1 VAVTG
6 GERVRRFGDV
16 EHVDG
21 ELPDVTD
28 VRAARPVRSSR
39 RDRALLENMSDIL
52 MVVGP
57 EGVVR
62 HVGPSATRFLGR
74 TTGAVVG
81 SDLLELVHPQ
91 DRDGVRAALADV
103 TARPEEPVLLEMRL
117 RAADGTFRHCEALA
131 DNLID
136 DAAVAGVLVVVRE
149 VTGRNRSGDAEP
161 AHAGVL
167 ELIAS
172 EAPILTVLQALAM
185 SVEEQIDDTL
195 CTVLLAESS
204 KEGLIFRHGASP
216 SMPTGYR
223 TALEGRPVSGD
234 PSPCGMAVR
243 SRQPVVVEDLMT
255 DDRFEVMRGLAAACD
270 VRGCWTFPVL
280 SPTSGVLLGTFALY
294 PRSPGLPDERTAAIV
309 SRASW
314 LVAIALDRHALVEK
328 LAHQAQNDELTG
340 LPNRLM
346 LLNRLT
352 HQLGLPDSGGAAGPG
367 VLFIDLDRLKIVNDS
382 LGHDVGDELLV
393 RIADR
398 LRAAVPED
406 AMVARF
412 AGDEFVVLVDR
423 LEGPEEGCLLAE
435 RILSVIA
442 TPVQLAGRTITPTAS
457 AGLVVGSSR
466 QTAIDVLRDADVA
479 MYRAKHGSGPG
490 YALFTE
496 DMRRRAFDRLD
507 LEGQIRHGLANDEFR
522 VFYQPVVDLTDAD
535 ALVGFEALVRWQH
548 PKRGLLSPVS
558 FVGLAEETG
567 LIVELGEWVLRT
579 VARTVGAWS
588 VAVPDLCGAVAVNL
602 AARQLL
608 ATDLVPSV
616 RSAML
621 EMGGWALGLELTES
635 TLMSDTSATRAV
647 IDELVALGASLAID
661 DFGTGF
667 SSLSYLT
674 RLPVRTLK
682 IDRTFVQDLGNPGAA
697 AVAATVISLATSLG
711 LAVVAEGIETREQ
724 RAALLE
730 MGCRFGQGYLLGRPL
745 PESDALDV
753 LRAAAGALRAGAGSR
768 R

>member
-1 VAVTG
+1 
-6 GERVRRFGDV
+6 
-16 EHVDG
+16 
-21 ELPDVTD
+21 
-28 VRAARPVRSSR
+28 
-39 RDRALLENMSDIL
+39 
-52 MVVGP
+52 
-57 EGVVR
+57 
-62 HVGPSATRFLGR
+62 
-74 TTGAVVG
+74 
-81 SDLLELVHPQ
+81 
-91 DRDGVRAALADV
+91 
-103 TARPEEPVLLEMRL
+103 
-117 RAADGTFRHCEALA
+117 
-131 DNLID
+131 
-136 DAAVAGVLVVVRE
+136 
-149 VTGRNRSGDAEP
+149 
-161 AHAGVL
+161 
-167 ELIAS
+167 
-172 EAPILTVLQALAM
+172 
-185 SVEEQIDDTL
+185 
-195 CTVLLAESS
+195 
-204 KEGLIFRHGASP
+204 
-216 SMPTGYR
+216 
-223 TALEGRPVSGD
+223 
-234 PSPCGMAVR
+234 
-243 SRQPVVVEDLMT
+243 
-255 DDRFEVMRGLAAACD
+255 
-270 VRGCWTFPVL
+270 
-280 SPTSGVLLGTFALY
+280 
-294 PRSPGLPDERTAAIV
+294 
-309 SRASW
+309 
-314 LVAIALDRHALVEK
+314 
-328 LAHQAQNDELTG
+328 
-340 LPNRLM
+340 
-346 LLNRLT
+346 
-352 HQLGLPDSGGAAGPG
+352 

-423 LEGPEEGCLLAE
+423 LDGPEEGCLLAE
-435 RILSVIA
+435 RILSAIA

-457 AGLVVGSSR
+457 AGLVVGSPR
-466 QTAIDVLRDADVA
+466 QTAVDVLRDADVA
-479 MYRAKHGSGPG
+479 MYRAKNGSGPG

-507 LEGQIRHGLANDEFR
+507 LEGQIRHGLAHDEFR
-522 VFYQPVVDLTDAD
+522 GFYQPVVDLTDDD

-548 PKRGLLSPVS
+548 PDRGLLSPVS

-588 VAVPDLCGAVAVNL
+588 LEVPDLCGAVAVNL

-608 ATDLVPSV
+608 ATDLIPSV

-635 TLMSDTSATRAV
+635 TLMSDTQATRSV
-647 IDELVALGASLAID
+647 IDQLVGLGTSLAID

-697 AVAATVISLATSLG
+697 AVAATVINLATSLD

-724 RAALLE
+724 RATLLE

-753 LRAAAGALRAGAGSR
+753 LRAAAAGR
-768 R
+768 RTAEQV

>member
-6 GERVRRFGDV
+6 AERARRLGPV
-16 EHVDG
+16 EHVTAVG
-21 ELPDVTD
+21 VP
-28 VRAARPVRSSR
+28 RPVRSPG
-39 RDRALLENMSDIL
+39 RDRALLEQMSDLL
-52 MVVGP
+52 MVVGS
-57 EGVVR
+57 EGALR
-62 HVGPSATRFLGR
+62 HLGPSASRFLGG
-74 TTGAVVG
+74 TTGTLVG
-81 SDLLELVHPQ
+81 SDLLDLVHPQ
-91 DRDGVRAALADV
+91 DHDAVRAALADV
-103 TARPEEPVLLEMRL
+103 TACPEAPVLLGIRL
-117 RAADGTFRHCEALA
+117 RAVDGTFRHCEALA
-131 DNLID
+131 DNLVD
-136 DAAVAGVLVVVRE
+136 DTAVAGILVVLRE
-149 VTGRNRSGDAEP
+149 LTGRSGASDAER

-172 EAPILTVLQALAM
+172 EAPLGTVLQALAT
-185 SVEEQIDDTL
+185 SVEEQLDHTL

-204 KEGLIFRHGASP
+204 RAGLVFRHGASP
-216 SMPTGYR
+216 SMPSGYR
-223 TALEGRPVSGD
+223 TALDGRPVIGD
-234 PSPCGMAVR
+234 PSPCGLAVR
-243 SRQPVVVEDLMT
+243 SGQPVLVEDLMT
-255 DDRFEVMRGLAAACD
+255 DDRFTVMRGLAAVCD

-294 PRSPGLPDERTAAIV
+294 PRSPGLPDERTTAVV

-314 LVAIALDRHALVEK
+314 LVAIALDRHALVER

-352 HQLGLPDSGGAAGPG
+352 HRLGLPESAGPG
-367 VLFIDLDRLKIVNDS
+367 GPAVLFIDLDRLKIVNDS

-423 LEGPEEGCLLAE
+423 LDGPEEGCLLAE
-435 RILSVIA
+435 RILSAIA

-457 AGLVVGSSR
+457 AGLVVGSPR
-466 QTAIDVLRDADVA
+466 QTAVDVLRDADVA
-479 MYRAKHGSGPG
+479 MYRAKNGSGPG

-507 LEGQIRHGLANDEFR
+507 LEGQIRHGLAHDEFR
-522 VFYQPVVDLTDAD
+522 VFYQPVVDLTDDD

-548 PKRGLLSPVS
+548 PDRGLLSPVS

-588 VAVPDLCGAVAVNL
+588 LEVPDLCGAVAVNL

-608 ATDLVPSV
+608 ATDLIPSV

-635 TLMSDTSATRAV
+635 TLMSDTQATRSV
-647 IDELVALGASLAID
+647 IDQLVGLGTSLAID

-697 AVAATVISLATSLG
+697 AVAATVINLATSLD

-724 RAALLE
+724 RATLLE

-753 LRAAAGALRAGAGSR
+753 LRAAAAGR
-768 R
+768 RTAEQM